1 MGIPWARG
9 VQTRVGVHRI
19 LALAVAVTTT
29 ACFSLGASVGG
40 TIDGAGRVDWN
51 GQMSF
56 GLNGFQESP
65 TRLWRMMVDVRGYAV
80 GGEPHIGVGMGADLV
95 DRPLDG
101 ALGRHVGARVG
112 IGGGLRSP
120 KSAPDVRLS
129 GEAGFAWG
137 HVARHDGGDADD
149 TIDARTLGATVE
161 AILHTRADRWRER
174 AQLGVRTVGELM
186 LWVVQ

>member
-1 MGIPWARG
+1 MGIARAREVQPRGG
-9 VQTRVGVHRI
+9 VQRLT
-19 LALAVAVTTT
+19 AVAIALTTS

-51 GQMSF
+51 GQVSF
-56 GLNGFQESP
+56 GLNGFQDSP

-80 GGEPHIGVGMGADLV
+80 GGEPHLGVSMGTDLV

-101 ALGRHVGARVG
+101 ALGRHVGARLG
-112 IGGGLRSP
+112 IGGAMLSP

-137 HVARHDGGDADD
+137 HVERNDGGDAND
-149 TIDARTLGATVE
+149 TIDAYTLGATVE